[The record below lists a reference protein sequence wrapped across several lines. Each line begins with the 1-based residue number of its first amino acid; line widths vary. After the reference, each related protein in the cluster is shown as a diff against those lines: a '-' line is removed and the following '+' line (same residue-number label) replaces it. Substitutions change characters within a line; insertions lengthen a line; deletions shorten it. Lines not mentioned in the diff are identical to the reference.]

1 MYLKELIIDMYTKA
15 QISES
20 ICKEDLDMKLENA
33 LCFHMKKMS
42 VKCKIIR
49 GFLLYDALS
58 ELHNILSDQSIVFVH
73 CMEYLEN
80 AGYVN
85 TWVQAKQTDKQC
97 HVWKK

>member
-1 MYLKELIIDMYTKA
+1 MHFVFTK
-15 QISES
+15 
-20 ICKEDLDMKLENA
+20 
-33 LCFHMKKMS
+33 KKMS

-85 TWVQAKQTDKQC
+85 T
-97 HVWKK
+97 